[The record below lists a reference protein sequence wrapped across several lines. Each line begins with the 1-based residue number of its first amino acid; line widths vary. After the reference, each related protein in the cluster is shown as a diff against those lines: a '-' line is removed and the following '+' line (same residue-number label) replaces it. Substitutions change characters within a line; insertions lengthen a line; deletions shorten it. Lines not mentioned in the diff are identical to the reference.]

1 MAWRL
6 SKPAA
11 RIELARRLRERGFYV
26 RWHAY
31 EFLLGYRGRLVG
43 TLFLE
48 PSKGR
53 ATLYC
58 RRGAPLTE
66 IERAL
71 REALSEVAG
80 GVELEVN
87 EVG

>member
-6 SKPAA
+6 SKFAA
-11 RIELARRLRERGFYV
+11 RIELARKLRERGFYV

-31 EFLLGYRGRLVG
+31 EFLLGYRGRLIG

-58 RRGAPLTE
+58 KRGAPLAE

-80 GVELEVN
+80 GVKLEVK

>member
-1 MAWRL
+1 M
-6 SKPAA
+6 SSGVKTSS
-11 RIELARRLRERGFYV
+11 G
-26 RWHAY
+26 
-31 EFLLGYRGRLVG
+31 
-43 TLFLE
+43 
-48 PSKGR
+48 

-58 RRGAPLTE
+58 RRVAPLTE

>member
-6 SKPAA
+6 SRFAA
-11 RIELARRLRERGFYV
+11 RIELARKLRDKGFYI

>member
-6 SKPAA
+6 SKFAA
-11 RIELARRLRERGFYV
+11 RIELVRKLRDRGFYV

-43 TLFLE
+43 ALFLE

-58 RRGAPLTE
+58 KRGAPLAE
-66 IERAL
+66 IQRAP

>member
-6 SKPAA
+6 SGVAA
-11 RIELARRLRERGFYV
+11 RIELARKLRERGFYV

-48 PSKGR
+48 PSRRR

-58 RRGAPLTE
+58 KRGAPLAE
-66 IERAL
+66 IEQAL
-71 REALSEVAG
+71 RGALSEVAE
-80 GVELEVN
+80 GVKLEVA